1 MYGYILYDLNL
12 LYLTSML
19 ITRRLI
25 MPKPKFASTLDRW
38 CFSCAEQYD
47 EMLAQHI
54 YTSGTAFC

>member
-1 MYGYILYDLNL
+1 
-12 LYLTSML
+12 
-19 ITRRLI
+19 